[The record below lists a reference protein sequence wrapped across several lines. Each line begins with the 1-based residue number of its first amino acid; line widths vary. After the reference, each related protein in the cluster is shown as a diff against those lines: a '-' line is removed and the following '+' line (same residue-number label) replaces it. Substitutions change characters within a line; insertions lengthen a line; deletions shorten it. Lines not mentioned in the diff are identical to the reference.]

1 MKTIVI
7 TGANSGIG
15 YETAKHLAL
24 AGNTVIAASRRKEST
39 LRAVDGLNMLCA
51 DRGSKGTVMFYDL
64 DLTSLKSVADFAAR
78 VMENHSAIDILICN
92 AGIMNTPYRITVDGY
107 ESQFQ
112 TNFLSHFYLTRLLMD
127 TILKSDSPKVINVC
141 SASAEKGTVA
151 SVGELEAVSRVEESD
166 YDAMTSYRESK
177 LAQQVSVMHMSRQE
191 RYSKIKFSLIHP
203 GIVNTNLFYRNSGA
217 WYRIVMVPFVYL
229 GYLFGFFQTPAKG
242 ARTSIFLAELDDY
255 ETGRYWHHRKQLT
268 PNPISQ
274 DPDYQEELRNWTVG
288 QLDKKT
294 GRSPVR

>member
-24 AGNTVIAASRRKEST
+24 EGNTVIAASRKKEST
-39 LRAVDGLNMLCA
+39 LQAIKELNRLCA
-51 DRGSKGTVMFYDL
+51 DKGSKGKVVFFDL
-64 DLTSLKSVADFAAR
+64 DLTSLKSVAYFAGR
-78 VMENHSAIDILICN
+78 VKEQFSVIDTLICN
-92 AGIMNTPYRITVDGY
+92 AGIMNTPYRLTGDGF

-112 TNFLSHFYLTRLLMD
+112 TNFLSHFYLTQLLID
-127 TILKSDSPKVINVC
+127 TVLKSDNPKIISVC
-141 SASAEKGTVA
+141 SASAEKGTIA
-151 SVGELEAVSRVEESD
+151 SVRDLAAISRVEESN
-166 YDAMTSYRESK
+166 YDAMRSYRESK

-191 RYSKIKFSLIHP
+191 RYRKIKFSLIHP

-217 WYRIVMVPFVYL
+217 WYRIVMAPFVYL
-229 GYLFGFFQTPAKG
+229 GYLFGFFQTPARG
-242 ARTSIFLAELDDY
+242 AQTSIYLAENDDY

-274 DPDYQEELRNWTVG
+274 DQKYSEELWDWTVE
-288 QLDKKT
+288 QLDK
-294 GRSPVR
+294 GGSSQHVA

>member
-24 AGNTVIAASRRKEST
+24 EGNTIIAASRKKENT
-39 LRAVDGLNMLCA
+39 LQAIEELNRLCNG
-51 DRGSKGTVMFYDL
+51 RGSKGKVLFYDL
-64 DLTSLKSVADFAAR
+64 DLTSLESVADFASR
-78 VMENHSAIDILICN
+78 VKEQFNVIDTLICN
-92 AGIMNTPYRITVDGY
+92 AGIMNTPYRLTGDGF

-112 TNFLSHFYLTRLLMD
+112 TNFLSHFYLTQLLID
-127 TILKSDSPKVINVC
+127 SIQKSKNPKIINVC
-141 SASAEKGTVA
+141 SASAEKGA
-151 SVGELEAVSRVEESD
+151 ISSVKELAAISRVDESG
-166 YDAMTSYRESK
+166 YNPMTSYRESK
-177 LAQQVSVMHMSRQE
+177 LAQQVIVMHMSRQE
-191 RYSKIKFSLIHP
+191 RYRNIKFSLIHP

-217 WYRIVMVPFVYL
+217 WYRILMVPFVYL

-242 ARTSIFLAELDDY
+242 AQTSIYLAENDDY

-274 DPDYQEELRNWTVG
+274 DQKYQEELFSWTVG
-288 QLDKKT
+288 QLDKVKST
-294 GRSPVR
+294 SPLA

>member
-1 MKTIVI
+1 MKNIII

-24 AGNTVIAASRRKEST
+24 AGNTVIAASRKKESI
-39 LRAVDGLNMLCA
+39 LQVIDELNRLCSG
-51 DRGSKGTVMFYDL
+51 RGSKGKVLFFDL
-64 DLTSLKSVADFAAR
+64 DLASLKSD
-78 VMENHSAIDILICN
+78 N
-92 AGIMNTPYRITVDGY
+92 
-107 ESQFQ
+107 
-112 TNFLSHFYLTRLLMD
+112 
-127 TILKSDSPKVINVC
+127 PKIINVC
-141 SASAEKGTVA
+141 SASAEKGAIA
-151 SVGELEAVSRVEESD
+151 SIRELADISRVEESN

-191 RYSKIKFSLIHP
+191 SYRKIKFSLIHP

-242 ARTSIFLAELDDY
+242 AQTSIWLAENDDY

-274 DPDYQEELRNWTVG
+274 ELKYPEELWNWTVE
-288 QLDKKT
+288 QPDKIKST
-294 GRSPVR
+294 SHVA